1 MCRSGLPKRWDCC
14 RPAEQDS
21 KNKNEVALQDVPP

>member
-1 MCRSGLPKRWDCC
+1 MCRSGLPKRWDC
-14 RPAEQDS
+14 PAEQDS